1 MVPMNGQTGENLLL
15 KAFSFL
21 LRWSGLLCV
30 PGGVLWA
37 LSPLGVYLSEQR
49 FHTPNVFWKLFPSAP
64 LLLMVGLVGLHL
76 LISEGSGW
84 LERVGFYVALLGFLL
99 ILAGDVGEFW
109 LRIDDVYI
117 MTAPAYSAF
126 RLGLLVLAVGSIV
139 FGIALGRER
148 TLPVWG
154 ALPFA
159 LGALCGLISASRD
172 LESFGATLW
181 ILFGL
186 GWAWL
191 GFSLLV
197 EGVVRFSRGGRARP
211 SARSSTL
218 GPKPLQSY
226 AVTHDS
232 DTEGRREAGIDASR
246 GEPSTGR
253 TAHPP
258 PAAGDAP
265 SGVPGVASVESLGVH
280 RDDDTYVAKV
290 ARGAGISTAG
300 QGVGRVLGYVA
311 QVVLARL
318 LGATLYGFYTA
329 GVAVVN
335 GFHILSRFGMEN
347 GVVRYVAHYR
357 EEGDA
362 ARVRGTII
370 QALLITLAISLVL
383 SVVMFFGAGLIA
395 ERLPKD
401 APYMAIVLR
410 AFAFVL
416 PFFVFMSMTAWATQ
430 GFQTVTYAAYIQQ
443 LIRPALFLV
452 LVGACYVI
460 GAQLIGVIAAYGVAM
475 FLAGLAGLYY
485 LKKLFP
491 PLFDRRTPAKFETRA
506 LFGVS
511 VPMSIAQGA
520 QYLNNWSAILILGAF
535 AAGAPVGIFNAA
547 ARTATFLT
555 VVRFAFS
562 GIFSPIISG
571 LYARQDTAE
580 MGRLYKDVSR
590 WIFTG
595 AFALFLVIVVF
606 APEVMAVF
614 GEDFAAGATAL
625 VIVAVAQLYSS
636 SVGPAP
642 RMLAMTENQNLAMI
656 ATAVAAGTGVVVSL
670 ILIPRLEVLGA
681 AMGMATAIIT
691 ENTGTMTAVKW
702 RLGFWPFNLAWSK
715 PLIAGLLAAAATY
728 LLKLVLPIP
737 GGPIP
742 TVFVLGG
749 FLGLAYLVLL
759 LLFGLSETDKEFL
772 GAFRDVAL
780 RYLRRGRRSAGEDR
794 G

>member
-1 MVPMNGQTGENLLL
+1 ML
-15 KAFSFL
+15 KVFSLL
-21 LRWSGLLCV
+21 LRWTGLLCV

-37 LSPLGVYLSEQR
+37 LSPLGVYLSDLR

-64 LLLMVGLVGLHL
+64 LLLMIGLVGLH
-76 LISEGSGW
+76 IFVSGRSGW
-84 LERVGFYVALLGFLL
+84 LERVGFYAALLGFVL
-99 ILAGDVGEFW
+99 ILAGAVGEFW
-109 LRIDDVYI
+109 LRIDDAYI
-117 MTAPAYSAF
+117 MAAPAYRTF
-126 RLGLLVLAVGSIV
+126 RLGLVVLGAGSIV
-139 FGIALGRER
+139 FGVAVGRDR

-154 ALPFA
+154 ALPFT
-159 LGALCGLISASRD
+159 LGALCGLISFTRD
-172 LESFGATLW
+172 LETFGAALW
-181 ILFGL
+181 ILFGV

-197 EGVVRFSRGGRARP
+197 EGAARFLRGRRARP
-211 SARSSTL
+211 STGGLAPEPKAR
-218 GPKPLQSY
+218 GSY
-226 AVTHDS
+226 AVTD
-232 DTEGRREAGIDASR
+232 EAGIRAS
-246 GEPSTGR
+246 GAQTSTGR
-253 TAHPP
+253 SAHPP

-265 SGVPGVASVESLGVH
+265 SGVPGAASAESWGGH
-280 RDDDTYVAKV
+280 RGDDTYVAKV

-311 QVVLARL
+311 QVVVARL
-318 LGATLYGFYTA
+318 LGARLYGFYTA

-370 QALLITLAISLVL
+370 QALLITLAISLAL

-395 ERLPKD
+395 DRLPKN
-401 APYMAIVLR
+401 APLMGTVLR

-452 LVGACYVI
+452 LVGICYVI

-475 FLAGLAGLYY
+475 LLAGLAGLYY
-485 LKKLFP
+485 LKRLFP

-571 LYARQDTAE
+571 LYARQDISE

-614 GEDFAAGATAL
+614 GEGFAAGATAL
-625 VIVAVAQLYSS
+625 IIVAVAQLYSS

-656 ATAVAAGTGVVVSL
+656 ATSVAAGTGVVVSL

-681 AMGMATAIIT
+681 AIGMATAIIA
-691 ENTGTMTAVKW
+691 ENTGTMTAVRW
-702 RLGFWPFNLAWSK
+702 RLGFWPVNFAWLK
-715 PLIAGLLAAAATY
+715 PLAAGLLAAGAAY

-749 FLGLAYLVLL
+749 FLGVAFLALL
-759 LLFGLSETDKEFL
+759 LLFGLSDTDKEFL
-772 GAFRDVAL
+772 GAFRDAAQRQL
-780 RYLRRGRRSAGEDR
+780 R
-794 G
+794 